1 MTCPAP
7 TSAVCGKP
15 ATNSPLKTMIPPNS
29 PRQFNTLP
37 PVSSNPLER
46 LAQLVHANDRLIDD
60 LASSRKRIVA
70 ALTYLD
76 KPDCNARFGSAHLER
91 CRNRHAG
98 ILAQLRANR
107 IEAIHLLGNPPKSNG

>member
-1 MTCPAP
+1 MTCPAR
-7 TSAVCGKP
+7 TSIVRGNP
-15 ATNSPLKTMIPPNS
+15 ATNSQLKTMIPPNS
-29 PRQFNTLP
+29 SRQFNTLP

-46 LAQLVHANDRLIDD
+46 LAQLVNANDGLIDD
-60 LASSRKRIVA
+60 LANSRERIVA

-76 KPDCNARFGSAHLER
+76 KPACNARFGSAHLER

-107 IEAIHLLGNPPKSNG
+107 IEAIHLLGNPAKSIG